1 MGPEGLVGVLAV
13 EQIQRQLQPLRYQR
27 REEEEAKRHHFE
39 DEELLGYVNVGVA
52 GGAVLEAALARGGEG
67 ETHEDGDREE
77 GVHVHQAV

>member
-1 MGPEGLVGVLAV
+1 MIQITNFALVKGPTRNKERKGK
-13 EQIQRQLQPLRYQR
+13 RK
-27 REEEEAKRHHFE
+27 EAKRHHFE